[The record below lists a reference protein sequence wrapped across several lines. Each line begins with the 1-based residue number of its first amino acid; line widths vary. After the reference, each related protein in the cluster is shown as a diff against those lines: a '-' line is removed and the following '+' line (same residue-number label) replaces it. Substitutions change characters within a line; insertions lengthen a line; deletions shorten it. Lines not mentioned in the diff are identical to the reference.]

1 MRVGKRQ
8 NSMEIK
14 VVVNLHPYFPLL
26 FWKDFFI
33 FLHWKSLTLGSTQ
46 IGVFEEHATSV
57 NPEVLWNQEDFP
69 QLTNSKERREK
80 TEKPNILWHPGC
92 FRRFLVQRLG
102 AWYSI
107 WILKV
112 GAKLKGCNGYR
123 RPSMLGIRWSM
134 LNFGCACVGCVYH
147 RPYTHPCVVHPLT
160 HTQTKWPPH
169 MLWAHHSM
177 PGHRVRP
184 VEVQPFLLKKIGI
197 Q

>member
-1 MRVGKRQ
+1 MWPFKIILTSLKKNNYGHSHRLWMSTKASGHEEKNTTTTMRVGKRQ

-123 RPSMLGIRWSM
+123 RPSMYLCWVSIG
-134 LNFGCACVGCVYH
+134 
-147 RPYTHPCVVHPLT
+147 PC
-160 HTQTKWPPH
+160 
-169 MLWAHHSM
+169 
-177 PGHRVRP
+177 
-184 VEVQPFLLKKIGI
+184 
-197 Q
+197 